1 MTDLKKSK
9 ELKVGIIVI
18 AALAAFYFG
27 FNFLK
32 GADIFSEKRQFY
44 VVYPRVDGLSVD
56 NSVQYNGIKVGRVN
70 SVDLIGGGSD
80 GILVGFEVTNDE
92 LHVADNSVAN
102 IVSMD
107 LFNSKAIVIERGDS
121 EIEAKSG
128 DTLVSAIEADLK
140 TDITKRL
147 QPIQQKAENLMLSID
162 STIAVYKKIGENLSH
177 HDLDKTLNNLDATLL
192 SLSSAANSID
202 DLARNNSYKLE
213 AVLDNVGS
221 ITENLRKN
229 NDQLTEIFR
238 NFSQISDSIAAADLV
253 RTINNAGDAM
263 VQVASVMEKIDK
275 GEGTIGQLVN
285 NDTLYYNLEEA
296 SLELDK
302 LVEDIRLNPKRY
314 IHFSVFGR
322 KEKAADKPKKKE
334 RTE

>member
-1 MTDLKKSK
+1 MKKSK

>member
-1 MTDLKKSK
+1 MKKSK

-92 LHVADNSVAN
+92 LRVADNSVAN

-302 LVEDIRLNPKRY
+302 LVEDIRVNPKRY

>member
-1 MTDLKKSK
+1 LKKSK